1 MADAL
6 RLFTFVFFLKMFCMS
21 PVTFAEERT
30 VSNFISFLC
39 TAFRFFFGQAVVCLS
54 YTEPAVSSR
63 FVIAEARP
71 ISARSGS
78 GYTTE
83 YGVIFLDICI
93 GVAGQ
98 LP

>member
-1 MADAL
+1 MG
-6 RLFTFVFFLKMFCMS
+6 
-21 PVTFAEERT
+21 
-30 VSNFISFLC
+30 
-39 TAFRFFFGQAVVCLS
+39 FFGQAVVCLS
-54 YTEPAVSSR
+54 YTEPAEQSSSR
-63 FVIAEARP
+63 FLIAEARP